1 MQSRRLTSATTYGS
15 GQVALD
21 YLVVRAP
28 TDLETFIVTISDA
41 ELACSC
47 VANRATTA
55 PCIHVRTVLRGYSA
69 NRLAEPLPRA
79 EQPGQ
84 ARAERHAYLQPTGA
98 SRVSTALTQRE
109 GEVLRMMVGGLT
121 NPEIGAQLA
130 ISADTVTEH
139 VHKIANKLTTRNR
152 TQAVKIAVGIGL
164 VPWRAEGRSGAL
176 QRQHGAA
183 AGEEAAVFS
192 SYRITSRPEVQSID
206 KVTDRRTFIR

>member
-28 TDLETFIVTISDA
+28 TDLETFIVTISDD

-55 PCIHVRTVLRGYSA
+55 PCIHVRTFLRGYSA

-139 VHKIANKLTTRNR
+139 VHKIANKLTARNR
-152 TQAVKIAVGIGL
+152 TQAVAIAVGIGL
-164 VPWRAEGRSGAL
+164 VPWRAVERSWPL
-176 QRQHGAA
+176 QRRHGAV
-183 AGEEAAVFS
+183 AG
-192 SYRITSRPEVQSID
+192 
-206 KVTDRRTFIR
+206 

>member
-28 TDLETFIVTISDA
+28 TDLETFIVTISDD

-55 PCIHVRTVLRGYSA
+55 PCIHVRTFLRGYSA

-121 NPEIGAQLA
+121 IRRSGPNWRSAPIRSRSTFTKSP
-130 ISADTVTEH
+130 ISSRRATAPRRSRSPSVSALSRGGQWSGGGRYNADMVPWPG
-139 VHKIANKLTTRNR
+139 RRQSSFR
-152 TQAVKIAVGIGL
+152 TQ
-164 VPWRAEGRSGAL
+164 
-176 QRQHGAA
+176 
-183 AGEEAAVFS
+183 
-192 SYRITSRPEVQSID
+192 
-206 KVTDRRTFIR
+206 